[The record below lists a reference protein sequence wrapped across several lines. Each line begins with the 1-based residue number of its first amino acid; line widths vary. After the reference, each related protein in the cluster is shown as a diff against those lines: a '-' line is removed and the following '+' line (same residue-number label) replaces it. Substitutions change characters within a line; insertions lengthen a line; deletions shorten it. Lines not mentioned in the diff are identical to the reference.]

1 MRISEVCRRDVAT
14 ALRETPLAETAGLMR
29 ERHVGS
35 VVVIDSAA
43 SGKPLGIVTDRDMVI
58 EVLAAGLDPRTI
70 VTGDIMSAPLF
81 TARESDDVMALLRS
95 MRIRGVRR
103 VPVLDDSGRLAGIT
117 TLDDLLVVA
126 GDAVCDAVGAIGS
139 ERSLETWRRR

>member
-1 MRISEVCRRDVAT
+1 MKISEVCKRDVAT
-14 ALRETPLAETAGLMR
+14 VTRETPLSEAAAMMR

-35 VVVIDSAA
+35 VVVVDSMS
-43 SGKPLGIVTDRDMVI
+43 SGKPVGILTDRDMVI
-58 EVLAAGLDPRTI
+58 EVLAAGIAPGT
-70 VTGDIMSAPLF
+70 VTVGDIMSAPLF
-81 TARESDDVMALLRS
+81 TAREGDDVMALLKS

-103 VPVLDDSGRLAGIT
+103 VPVLDEAGRLAGIT

-139 ERSLETWRRR
+139 ERSLESWRRR

>member
-1 MRISEVCRRDVAT
+1 MKISEVCNRDVAT
-14 ALRETPLAETAGLMR
+14 VTRETPLSEAACMMR

-35 VVVIDSAA
+35 VVVVDSAA
-43 SGKPLGIVTDRDMVI
+43 SGKPIGILTDRDMVI
-58 EVLAAGLDPRTI
+58 EVLAAGIEPRTI
-70 VTGDIMSAPLF
+70 SVGDIMSAPLF
-81 TARESDDVMALLRS
+81 TARESDDVMALLKS

-103 VPVLDDSGRLAGIT
+103 VPVLDEAGRLAGIT

-139 ERSLETWRRR
+139 ERSLENWRRR